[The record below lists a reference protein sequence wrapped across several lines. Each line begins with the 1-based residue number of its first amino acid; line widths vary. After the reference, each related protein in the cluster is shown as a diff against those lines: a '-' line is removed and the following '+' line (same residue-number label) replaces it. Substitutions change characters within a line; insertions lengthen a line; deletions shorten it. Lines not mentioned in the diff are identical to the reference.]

1 MTPLQAFVTVLCA
14 LIAVAGVITSAIL
27 GYKQF
32 SIKRNDELQE
42 KAVQKRI
49 DEAVA
54 KAKEEMLMELEKVSM
69 ARSEEG
75 AERFNKHAASI
86 VEINRQIEQNSKQIS
101 ELTSISKNVLES
113 MDSLNKVVRASAD
126 SQKNSNYDRI
136 LFVTNK
142 VLKSQK
148 ITITDKT
155 NLKQLYESW
164 VALHGENEPLDPKI
178 MTMYEEC
185 MKFTPVP
192 DEG

>member
-1 MTPLQAFVTVLCA
+1 MTTLQAIVT
-14 LIAVAGVITSAIL
+14 ITGSIL
-27 GYKQF
+27 GLVGASIGSIFAYKQF
-32 SIKRNDELQE
+32 MIKRQDELQE
-42 KAVQKRI
+42 KAIQKRI

-54 KAKEEMLMELEKVSM
+54 KAKEEMLMELEKVSL

-75 AERFNKHAASI
+75 AKRFNKHAASI
-86 VEINRQIEQNSKQIS
+86 IEINNQIEQNSKQIS

-113 MDSLNKVVRASAD
+113 MDSLNKVVRASAE

-178 MTMYEEC
+178 KTMYEEC